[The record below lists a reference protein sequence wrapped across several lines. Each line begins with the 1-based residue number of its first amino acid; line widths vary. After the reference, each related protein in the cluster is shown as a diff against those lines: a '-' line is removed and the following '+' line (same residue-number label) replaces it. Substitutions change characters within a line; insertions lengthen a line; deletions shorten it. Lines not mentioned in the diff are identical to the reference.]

1 LFALQESTDSAVT
14 DLEKRIASLE
24 VGKSYDA
31 TKEAVQK
38 VEQEFLVKLREIRA
52 ALQLE
57 GSTAANSKELDALKK
72 ENEQLKTRN
81 AKLEYRIQH
90 VVANM
95 EKMYKFRES

>member
-1 LFALQESTDSAVT
+1 MA

-24 VGKSYDA
+24 VGKRYDA

-38 VEQEFLVKLREIRA
+38 VELEFLIKLREIRA
-52 ALQLE
+52 ALQQE
-57 GSTAANSKELDALKK
+57 GSTAANSKELEALKL
-72 ENEQLKTRN
+72 ENEQLRKRN
-81 AKLEYRIQH
+81 EKLEYRVQH

>member
-1 LFALQESTDSAVT
+1 M
-14 DLEKRIASLE
+14 RIASLE

-38 VEQEFLVKLREIRA
+38 VELEFLVKLREIRA
-52 ALQLE
+52 ALQQE

-90 VVANM
+90 VVAYM